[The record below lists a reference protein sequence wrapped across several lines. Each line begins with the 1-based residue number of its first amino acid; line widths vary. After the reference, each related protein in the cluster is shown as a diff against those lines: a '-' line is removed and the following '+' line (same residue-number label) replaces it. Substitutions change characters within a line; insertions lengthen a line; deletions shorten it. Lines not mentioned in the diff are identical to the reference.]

1 MFKIVLDTFKNKIF
15 RSLKLY
21 LCDEK
26 IMTRRHFVA
35 RNLIS
40 RVNEDL
46 TRTFRP
52 CRIHPRVFI
61 RDNFADGW
69 RAVHAVSRSY
79 KRLRRRK
86 WLTARNN

>member
-1 MFKIVLDTFKNKIF
+1 MCNK
-15 RSLKLY
+15 
-21 LCDEK
+21 K

-46 TRTFRP
+46 TRIFRLY
-52 CRIHPRVFI
+52 RIHPRVFI
-61 RDNFADGW
+61 RGNFADGW
-69 RAVHAVSRSY
+69 RVVHAVSRSY